1 MGYFGYA
8 AEARYRQ
15 WGFPNL
21 SAEASANLDEL
32 NTFPPSADR
41 DLLRAFFLQ
50 KGNYVQEAELAY
62 RQVETSAIAWNNL
75 GVLQANAGRDTDA
88 HASFERALQIDS
100 TMPEA
105 RFNLGR
111 PVDDFWAGIHGR
123 YLPGKKMLAIPPLEV
138 FENAVRGTW
147 LRRGLRIV
155 QGPIFTFGAIR
166 NIHVSDASMNVFP
179 VGPVKIRSLLTPLW
193 YFGMYGSL
201 ALVLSLMVSPFRALT
216 QPPARFHFLLELIT
230 PGTSRA
236 WGRPGGL
243 VLAVALLCGVMLL
256 FPISFPEKGRLSYF
270 LPQSVND
277 ELWLSEVSGF
287 WRYSRVAAGIVA
299 CVYALN
305 LVLVVRQQ
313 RQRSTRA

>member
-1 MGYFGYA
+1 
-8 AEARYRQ
+8 
-15 WGFPNL
+15 
-21 SAEASANLDEL
+21 
-32 NTFPPSADR
+32 
-41 DLLRAFFLQ
+41 
-50 KGNYVQEAELAY
+50 
-62 RQVETSAIAWNNL
+62 
-75 GVLQANAGRDTDA
+75 
-88 HASFERALQIDS
+88 
-100 TMPEA
+100 
-105 RFNLGR
+105 
-111 PVDDFWAGIHGR
+111 
-123 YLPGKKMLAIPPLEV
+123 
-138 FENAVRGTW
+138 
-147 LRRGLRIV
+147 
-155 QGPIFTFGAIR
+155 
-166 NIHVSDASMNVFP
+166 MNVFP